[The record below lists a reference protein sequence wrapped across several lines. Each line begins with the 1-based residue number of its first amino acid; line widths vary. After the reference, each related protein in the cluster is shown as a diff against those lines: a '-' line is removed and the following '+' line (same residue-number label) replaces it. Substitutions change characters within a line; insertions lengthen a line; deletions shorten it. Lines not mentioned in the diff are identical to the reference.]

1 MDLIYIILGMN
12 VSLIFLFNK
21 KILDTRKH
29 FIALFLFNIVL
40 FLVAI
45 FFLVKANF
53 KVGITNVF
61 FIPIILQVIYYCA
74 SRIFYSKY
82 NRISKE
88 TFWTMDRTL
97 FIDGWFNYF
106 FWIVSI
112 VIFLLIF

>member
-1 MDLIYIILGMN
+1 MDLIYIILGIN

-21 KILDTRKH
+21 KILDTKKH
-29 FIALFLFNIVL
+29 FIALFLFNIIL
-40 FLVAI
+40 FLIAI

-53 KVGITNVF
+53 KTVITNVF
-61 FIPIILQVIYYCA
+61 FIPIIVQIIYYCV

-82 NRISKE
+82 NRISKD

-112 VIFLLIF
+112 VIFLLFF